1 MISALYDHSGGGEVE
16 LKVATFGLEGGQLRY
31 LAKVA
36 NKGNLYVGVFAG
48 DSDGNIFQ
56 NVPFSHIAELR
67 SALNTFTPENVLLH
81 GLAEGDA
88 WIKYA

>member
-1 MISALYDHSGGGEVE
+1 MLVFLIHELQTTADH
-16 LKVATFGLEGGQLRY
+16 L
-31 LAKVA
+31 
-36 NKGNLYVGVFAG
+36 AG

-56 NVPFSHIAELR
+56 IFPFSHIAELR